1 MIWIATST
9 RWWCAVLEW
18 MSPAWFVALPLALLP
33 WIAALRPW
41 SLRFSSLASVRAPV
55 GPRRL
60 LAVASPLLQMLALL
74 GVIISLARPQLVQR
88 ETVTESDG
96 IDIMLAIDTSGSMN
110 APDMG
115 TRGVDLTRL
124 DAAKLVMQQFLEGRE
139 HDRVG
144 LLVFGE
150 EAFVQVPLTLDHAGL
165 SDFVGQLDIGMAGKS
180 GTAVGNAIAIAAKRM
195 KELPAPSKVII
206 LVTDGQSNAGQ
217 LSPLEAAQAAAA
229 LGIKVH
235 TIGVGGAGGGGI
247 LQMFGNRGA
256 EIDEPTLREVAAT
269 TGGKYWRAAD
279 TTALASVYGE
289 IDKME
294 KSTAKVKE
302 FVHRDE
308 RYRAFLLPAM
318 ACFLLDVL
326 FAWTWLRR
334 LP

>member
-1 MIWIATST
+1 M
-9 RWWCAVLEW
+9 RWWCGVLEW
-18 MSPAWFVALPLALLP
+18 MNPLWFLALPLAGVP
-33 WIAALRPW
+33 WVAEFRPWALRY
-41 SLRFSSLASVRAPV
+41 SALAAVRSPV

-60 LAVASPLLQMLALL
+60 AAVLPPFLQMLAIA
-74 GVIISLARPQLVQR
+74 GVVAALARPQLVHR
-88 ETVTESDG
+88 ETVTESEG

-115 TRGVDLTRL
+115 ARGVDLTRL
-124 DAAKLVMQQFLEGRE
+124 EAAKLVMQQFLAGRE
-139 HDRVG
+139 TDRIG

-150 EAFVQVPLTLDHAGL
+150 EAFVQVPLTLDHTGL
-165 SDFVGQLDIGMAGKS
+165 ADFLGQLEIGMAGKS
-180 GTAVGNAIAIAAKRM
+180 GTAVGTAVAIAAKRM

-217 LSPLEAAQAAAA
+217 LSPREAAVAAGA
-229 LGIKVH
+229 LGIKIH

-256 EIDEPTLREVAAT
+256 EIDEPSLREVSGL

-279 TTALASVYGE
+279 TTALSAVYAE

-294 KSTAKVKE
+294 KSTGKVKE
-302 FVHRDE
+302 FVRREE
-308 RYRAFLLPAM
+308 RYRAMLLPAF
-318 ACFLLDVL
+318 ACFLLDLVL
-326 FAWTWLRR
+326 SWTWLRR